1 MCAAQFVVPDEV
13 TEFTD
18 EALRRAGRERHE
30 AFVLWTGVIDAS
42 AFVVRNAHVPRQ
54 TGYRSEEGVC
64 VRVDGD
70 ELHRLNVWLYEHAE
84 VLGVQVHSHP
94 TDAYHSETDDSYP
107 IATAV
112 GALSIVVPQYGRAG
126 VRGGGVAVYRLDAR
140 SWKRLG
146 DHAQRE
152 LLVFESYGPS

>member
-1 MCAAQFVVPDEV
+1 MKAPSTAADLILHNGLV
-13 TEFTD
+13 TTLD
-18 EALRRAGRERHE
+18 
-30 AFVLWTGVIDAS
+30 
-42 AFVVRNAHVPRQ
+42 
-54 TGYRSEEGVC
+54 RS
-64 VRVDGD
+64 
-70 ELHRLNVWLYEHAE
+70 N
-84 VLGVQVHSHP
+84 
-94 TDAYHSETDDSYP
+94 P

-146 DHAQRE
+146 DHAQHE